1 MPGNFYTDNP
11 DIEYNLECLNLR
23 KLADLLEGNYGESK
37 TYDFAPE
44 NADDARENYL
54 NICKIAGE
62 LCAGPILERAR
73 QIDEEGNVCKDGN
86 VIYHPLIEKDIDD
99 FKKAQLLGL
108 SLPRRYGGT
117 NMPQAVKVA
126 ILEMI
131 SRADAALMNLVGLQ
145 DIGETINEFGS
156 EEQKQTYV
164 TPLATG
170 EATGAMVLTE
180 PDSGSDLQSVR
191 LAATMPADGNANGI
205 WRLNGVKRFIT
216 NGCGNVLLVLARS
229 EEGSND
235 GRGLSMFVCFR
246 DKSVR
251 IRRLENKLGIHG
263 SPTCEM
269 TFTNTPCHLVGKRRL
284 GLIRYFM
291 ALLNGARIAIAAQ
304 ALGIAE
310 AAYREAREY
319 AESRVQFGKPIS
331 HFPAVYDMLTQ
342 MKVKVE
348 AGRILLYETSKVVD
362 LFKVNERRAAEMK
375 EHGKPVDPRMLA
387 DIKYY
392 DRLSAVLTPFSKL
405 YNTEMA
411 NQNAYDGIQIMGGSG
426 FIKDYNMER
435 YYRDARITNIYE
447 GTSQLQVV
455 GAIGGLL
462 AGHLN
467 KIYDDFCAKRFENR
481 LEYLAKRVKEMVK
494 KLYHAIEFVK
504 NQKNQH
510 YTDYMARKLVEMG
523 IDTYIAIL
531 FLECAQNSEHK
542 ARVAEIWV
550 NEAELR
556 VKSHHDYVTSGHYQV
571 INNHR
576 DIIG

>member
-1 MPGNFYTDNP
+1 MAGNFYTDNP
-11 DIEYNLECLNLR
+11 DIEYNLERLNLR
-23 KLADLLEGNYGESK
+23 ELADLLEDGYVDSK

-44 NADDARENYL
+44 NASDARENYL

-62 LCAGPILERAR
+62 LCAGPIFERAA
-73 QIDEEGNVCKDGN
+73 QIDREGNICKDGD
-86 VIYHPLIEKDIDD
+86 VIYHPLIKKDIDD
-99 FKKAQLLGL
+99 FRKAQLLGL

-126 ILEMI
+126 VLEMV
-131 SRADAALMNLVGLQ
+131 SRADASLMNLVGLQ
-145 DIGETINEFGS
+145 DIAETINEFGS
-156 EEQKQTYV
+156 EKQKETYV
-164 TPLATG
+164 APLATG

-191 LAATMPADGNANGI
+191 LAATMAANGNEKGI

-229 EEGSND
+229 EEGSKD

-251 IRRLENKLGIHG
+251 IRRIENKLGIHG

-269 TFTNTPCHLVGKRRL
+269 TFTNTPCYLVGKRRL

-291 ALLNGARIAIAAQ
+291 GLLNGARIGIAAQ
-304 ALGIAE
+304 ALGIGE
-310 AAYREAREY
+310 AAYRDAREY

-331 HFPAVYDMLTQ
+331 HFPAMYDMLTQ

-348 AGRILLYETSKVVD
+348 AGRILLYETAKVVD

-375 EHGKPVDPRMLA
+375 ENGKPVDPRMLA

-392 DRLSAVLTPFSKL
+392 DKLAAVLTPFSKL

-467 KIYDDFCAKRFENR
+467 KIYDDFCAKSFEDKF
-481 LEYLAKRVKEMVK
+481 EYLANRVKGMVK

-504 NQKNQH
+504 DQKSQH

-523 IDTYIAIL
+523 IDTHIAIL
-531 FLECAQNSEHK
+531 FLECARNSERK
-542 ARVAEIWV
+542 AKVAEIWV
-550 NEAELR
+550 NEAESR
-556 VKSHHDYVTSGHYQV
+556 VKSHHAYVTSGHYQV
-571 INNHR
+571 INHHR

>member
-23 KLADLLEGNYGESK
+23 KLADLLEDDYGESK
-37 TYDFAPE
+37 IYDFAPE
-44 NADDARENYL
+44 NAEDARENYL

-126 ILEMI
+126 ILEML

-145 DIGETINEFGS
+145 DIAETINEFGS
-156 EEQKQTYV
+156 EEQKQTYLV
-164 TPLATG
+164 PLATG

-191 LAATMPADGNANGI
+191 LTATMPADGDVNGI
-205 WRLNGVKRFIT
+205 WRLSGVKRFIT

-229 EEGSND
+229 EEGTND
-235 GRGLSMFVCFR
+235 GRGLSMFICFR
-246 DKSVR
+246 DESVR

-269 TFTNTPCHLVGKRRL
+269 TFANTPCHLVGKRRL

-291 ALLNGARIAIAAQ
+291 ALLNGSRIAIAAQ

-342 MKVKVE
+342 MRVKIE
-348 AGRILLYETSKVVD
+348 AGRILLYETAKVVD
-362 LFKVNERRAAEMK
+362 LFKVKERRADEMR
-375 EHGKPVDPRMLA
+375 EHGKPVPPQMLA

-392 DRLSAVLTPFSKL
+392 DKLSTVLTPFSKL

-462 AGHLN
+462 AGHMN
-467 KIYDDFCAKRFENR
+467 RIYDAFCAKSFEDKF
-481 LEYLAKRVKEMVK
+481 EFFAKRVKEMVK

-510 YTDYMARKLVEMG
+510 YIDYMARKLVEMG

-531 FLECAQNSEHK
+531 FLECAQNSERK
-542 ARVAEIWV
+542 AKVAEIWI
-550 NEAELR
+550 NEAESR
-556 VKSHHDYVTSGHYQV
+556 VKSHYDYVTSGHYQV

>member
-1 MPGNFYTDNP
+1 MAGNFYTDNP
-11 DIEYNLECLNLR
+11 DIEYNLERLNLR
-23 KLADLLEGNYGESK
+23 KLADLLEGDYGESK
-37 TYDFAPE
+37 IYDFAPE

-54 NICKIAGE
+54 NVCKIAGE
-62 LCAGPILERAR
+62 LCAGPLFERAR
-73 QIDEEGNVCKDGN
+73 QIDQEGNVCKDGD
-86 VIYHPLIEKDIDD
+86 VIYHPLIKKNIDD
-99 FKKAQLLGL
+99 FRKAQLLGL
-108 SLPRRYGGT
+108 SLPRKYGGT
-117 NMPQAVKVA
+117 NMPQVVKVA
-126 ILEMI
+126 ILEMV

-145 DIGETINEFGS
+145 DIAETINEFGS
-156 EEQKQTYV
+156 EEEKQIFV

-170 EATGAMVLTE
+170 EATGAMALTE

-191 LAATMPADGNANGI
+191 LAATMPADGNEKGV

-229 EEGSND
+229 EEGTHD
-235 GRGLSMFVCFR
+235 GRGLSTFVCFR

-251 IRRLENKLGIHG
+251 IRRIENKMGIHG

-269 TFTNTPCHLVGKRRL
+269 TFSNTPCYLVGKRRL

-291 ALLNGARIAIAAQ
+291 VLMNGARIGVAAQ
-304 ALGIAE
+304 ALGIGE
-310 AAYREAREY
+310 AAYRDAREY

-342 MKVKVE
+342 MKIKVE
-348 AGRILLYETSKVVD
+348 AGRILLYETSRVVD
-362 LFKVNERRAAEMK
+362 LLKVNGRRADEMK
-375 EHGKPVDPRMLA
+375 EHGKPVDPRTLT

-392 DRLSAVLTPFSKL
+392 DKLAGVLTPLAKF
-405 YNTEMA
+405 YNSEMA

-426 FIKDYNMER
+426 FMKDYNMER

-455 GAIGGLL
+455 AAIGGLL
-462 AGHLN
+462 AGHMN
-467 KIYDDFCAKRFENR
+467 KIYDDFCAKNFEDKF
-481 LEYLAKRVKEMVK
+481 EYLAHRVKEMVK

-531 FLECAQNSEHK
+531 FLECAQSSERK
-542 ARVAEIWV
+542 AKVTEIWV
-550 NEAELR
+550 NEAESR
-556 VKSHHDYVTSGHYQV
+556 VKSYHDYVTSGHYQV

-576 DIIG
+576 NIIG

>member
-1 MPGNFYTDNP
+1 MAGNFYTDNP
-11 DIEYNLECLNLR
+11 DIEYNLERLNLR
-23 KLADLLEGNYGESK
+23 ELADLLEDGYEESR

-62 LCAGPILERAR
+62 LCAGPICERAA
-73 QIDEEGNVCKDGN
+73 QIDREGNICKDGD
-86 VIYHPLIEKDIDD
+86 VIYHPLIQKDIED
-99 FKKAQLLGL
+99 FRKAQLLGL

-117 NMPQAVKVA
+117 NMPQTIKVA
-126 ILEMI
+126 VLEMV
-131 SRADAALMNLVGLQ
+131 SRADASLMNLVGLQ
-145 DIGETINEFGS
+145 DIAETINDFGS
-156 EEQKQTYV
+156 EEQKKIYM

-191 LAATMPADGNANGI
+191 LAAALPADGNEKGI

-229 EEGSND
+229 EEGSKD

-246 DKSVR
+246 DQSVR
-251 IRRLENKLGIHG
+251 IRRIENKMGIHG

-269 TFTNTPCHLVGKRRL
+269 TFTHTPCYLVGKRRL

-291 ALLNGARIAIAAQ
+291 ALLNGARIGIAAQ

-310 AAYREAREY
+310 AAYREARAY

-331 HFPAVYDMLTQ
+331 HFPAVYEMLTH
-342 MKVKVE
+342 MKVKLE
-348 AGRILLYETSKVVD
+348 AARILLYETAKVVD
-362 LFKVNERRAAEMK
+362 LLKGNERRAAAMK
-375 EHGKPVDPRMLA
+375 ENGKPVDAGTLA

-392 DRLSAVLTPFSKL
+392 DKLAAVLTPLCKF

-411 NQNAYDGIQIMGGSG
+411 NQNAYDGIQVMGGSG
-426 FIKDYNMER
+426 FIKDYSMER

-455 GAIGGLL
+455 GAISGLL
-462 AGHLN
+462 AGYLN
-467 KIYDDFCAKRFENR
+467 KIYDDFGAKSFEGKFEFLANR
-481 LEYLAKRVKEMVK
+481 IKGMVQ
-494 KLYHAIEFVK
+494 KLYGAMEFVK
-504 NQKNQH
+504 DQKNQH
-510 YTDYMARKLVEMG
+510 YTDYMARKLVEMA
-523 IDTYIAIL
+523 IDTYVATL
-531 FLECAQNSEHK
+531 LLDCAQNSERK
-542 ARVAEIWV
+542 AKVAEIWI
-550 NEAELR
+550 NEAESR

-571 INNHR
+571 INHHR